1 MASLRSILQLV
12 LMAAARISAEVG
24 ILSKVQYLYDSS
36 PKLRIR
42 VFNIADVNP
51 ADITLVIGAKNQIP
65 LVSPNDITL
74 DKDDDGEGLVIK
86 LNGSKR

>member
-12 LMAAARISAEVG
+12 LLAAARISAEVS
-24 ILSKVQYLYDSS
+24 ILSKVQYLYDRS

-42 VFNIADVNP
+42 VSNIADVNP
-51 ADITLVIGAKNQIP
+51 ADITLAIGVKNQNP

-86 LNGSKR
+86 LNGNKR